1 LSSKGMTN
9 AKVLKLLIFM
19 LKSQIESILFVAGK
33 PLALKDLARFCASGK
48 AEVEVVLED
57 LKNKYNHE
65 ENGINIIV
73 AGSEVQLVSN
83 PKNKNIVESLVKEE
97 VYSELTQPQ
106 LEALT
111 IIAYRG
117 PITKLE
123 LETIRGVNCSLILRN
138 LLIKDLISVEEDKVI
153 DHNRYRVTSK
163 LLKHLGIN
171 EVEQLPDYDKL
182 SKSESLTEILEQTN
196 NAHDV

>member
-1 LSSKGMTN
+1 
-9 AKVLKLLIFM
+9 M
-19 LKSQIESILFVAGK
+19 LKSQIESILFVASK
-33 PLALKDLARFCASGK
+33 PLAIKDLARLCASGK

-57 LKNKYNHE
+57 LKNRYNSQE
-65 ENGINIIV
+65 SGINVIV

-83 PKNKNIVESLVKEE
+83 PKNKSVVEGLVKEE
-97 VYSELTQPQ
+97 IYSELTQPQ

-123 LETIRGVNCSLILRN
+123 LETIRGVNCTLILRN
-138 LLIKDLISVEEDKVI
+138 LLIKDLISVEEDKAI
-153 DHNRYRVTSK
+153 DNNRYWVTLK

-171 EVEQLPDYDKL
+171 EVGELPDYAKL
-182 SKSESLTEILEQTN
+182 SKSESLAEVLEEIN
-196 NAHDV
+196 N

>member
-1 LSSKGMTN
+1 
-9 AKVLKLLIFM
+9 M
-19 LKSQIESILFVAGK
+19 LKSQIESILFVASK
-33 PLALKDLARFCASGK
+33 PLALKDLARLCDSGK

-57 LKNKYNHE
+57 LKNKYNSGE
-65 ENGINIIV
+65 SGINIVV

-83 PKNKNIVESLVKEE
+83 PKNKSVVEGLAKEE
-97 VYSELTQPQ
+97 IYSELTQPQ

-123 LETIRGVNCSLILRN
+123 LETIRGINCSLILRN

-153 DHNRYRVTSK
+153 DNNRYQVTLK

-182 SKSESLTEILEQTN
+182 SKSESLTEVLAETS
-196 NAHDV
+196 H

>member
-1 LSSKGMTN
+1 
-9 AKVLKLLIFM
+9 M

-33 PLALKDLARFCASGK
+33 PLAIKDLARLCASGK

-57 LKNKYNHE
+57 LKNKYNSDE
-65 ENGINIIV
+65 SGINIIV
-73 AGSEVQLVSN
+73 AGNEVQLASN
-83 PKNKNIVESLVKEE
+83 PKNKSVVEGLVKEE
-97 VYSELTQPQ
+97 IYSELTQPQ

-123 LETIRGVNCSLILRN
+123 LETIRGVNCTLILRN
-138 LLIKDLISVEEDKVI
+138 LLIKDLVSVEEDKVI
-153 DHNRYRVTSK
+153 DNNRYQVTLK

-182 SKSESLTEILEQTN
+182 SKSESLAEVLEEIN
-196 NAHDV
+196 N